1 MGIALKPLDRQV
13 IVITGASSGIG
24 LATALAA
31 AHERARL
38 VVAARSKDTLE
49 ALVRE
54 IEANG
59 AEAVAVQ
66 ADVGMRAEVEGIARA
81 AIERFGRIDTWIN
94 NAGVSVYGRLDEV
107 SDEDSQRL
115 FQTNFW
121 GVVNGSLVALEH
133 LRRDGGALINVGSE
147 VSEAVVPLQG
157 MYTASKH
164 AVKGFTD
171 VLRIELE
178 ADGAPVSVTL
188 VQPTAVDTPFP
199 EHAGNYM
206 DHEPKLPTPM
216 IQPEKVA
223 SAILDAARQPTRN
236 VKVGAMARVNAA
248 FSKLLPSLGH
258 RMARMQMGRQQRDE
272 ASHDR
277 DGTLFRAGESGR
289 IHGRGDQHAAD
300 AREAREAN
308 VRPQ

>member
-1 MGIALKPLDRQV
+1 MSIALKPLDRQV
-13 IVITGASSGIG
+13 MVITGASSGIG
-24 LATALAA
+24 LATAIAA
-31 AHERARL
+31 AQEQARL
-38 VVAARSKDTLE
+38 VVAARSQETLD

-59 AEAVAVQ
+59 SEAVAVQ
-66 ADVGMRAEVEGIARA
+66 ADVGVRADVERIARTA
-81 AIERFGRIDTWIN
+81 VERFGGIDTWVN

-121 GVVNGSLVALEH
+121 GVVHGSLVALEH

-171 VLRIELE
+171 VLRVELE

-188 VQPTAVDTPFP
+188 IQPTAVDTPFP
-199 EHAGNYM
+199 EHAANYM

-216 IQPEKVA
+216 IQAEKVA
-223 SAILDAARQPTRN
+223 SAILDAAREPARN
-236 VKVGAMARVNAA
+236 VKVGAMARINAA

-272 ASHDR
+272 VPHAR
-277 DGTLFRAGESGR
+277 EGTLYRAGESGR
-289 IHGRGDQHAAD
+289 IRGRGDQHAAD
-300 AREAREAN
+300 AKEAREAN
-308 VRPQ
+308 LRPQ